1 MKRNSMRSF
10 CMRRATTIFFPAL
23 ISIGS
28 FAQKSGA
35 ILEKA
40 GLKNLQ
46 KQLGYV
52 PTKSFTSLSYTGK
65 DSVSFYGPKIAS
77 VSAFYISKTEV
88 TNEEYREFT
97 EYVKDSI
104 AHALLQHFQN
114 STGNIDWNQKID
126 WKDSRLELMMISPD
140 ERLYGRP
147 EIDTDEIKYEIDF
160 FGIKE
165 NISIYP
171 DTLVWIRDFS
181 YSNNEPLAK
190 RYFSHPSYNDYPVVG
205 ISLKQAMA
213 FCQWKTDQLR
223 QHLASGYE
231 VTVRLPISNEWESA
245 AVDIKE
251 TGSLFS
257 KDKKYNCNF
266 GPITNKAGFTEKGYK
281 DDGYFYTSPVKN
293 YSPGPFQ
300 IYDMKGNV
308 SEWTSTSRDDIAG
321 MEIKADKQKASFVV
335 KGGGWNSTPFYL
347 QAGVCQFFNP
357 DVANSFIGFRY
368 VVNVTK
374 KL

>member
-1 MKRNSMRSF
+1 MKQNSMRSF
-10 CMRRATTIFFPAL
+10 YMPKATTIFFPAF
-23 ISIGS
+23 ICIGS
-28 FAQKSGA
+28 FAQKSEA
-35 ILEKA
+35 TLEKA
-40 GLKNLQ
+40 GLKNLL
-46 KQLGYV
+46 KQLSYV

-88 TNEEYREFT
+88 MNEEYRKFT

-104 AHALLQHFQN
+104 AHTLLQHFQN
-114 STGNIDWNQKID
+114 ATNNVDWNQKID
-126 WKDSRLELMMISPD
+126 WKDSRLESMMISPD
-140 ERLYGRP
+140 ERIYSRP
-147 EIDTDEIKYEIDF
+147 EIDVEKIKYEIDF
-160 FGIKE
+160 FGTKE
-165 NISIYP
+165 SISIYP

-181 YSNNEPLAK
+181 YSYNEPLAK
-190 RYFSHPSYNDYPVVG
+190 RYFRHPSYNDYPVVG

-213 FCQWKTDQLR
+213 FCQWKTDQL
-223 QHLASGYE
+223 QKHLAAEYN
-231 VTVRLPISNEWESA
+231 VTIRLPISNEWESA

-251 TGSLFS
+251 SGNLFS
-257 KDKKYNCNF
+257 KNNKYNCNF
-266 GPITNKAGFTEKGYK
+266 GPITGMAGVLEKDFK

-293 YSPGPFQ
+293 YPAGPFQ
-300 IYDMKGNV
+300 LYDIKGNV

-357 DVANSFIGFRY
+357 DAANSFIGFRY